1 MWVCREWPSQL
12 AVVWEV
18 GTAIGLGLRV
28 AGVARRFCLG
38 VGPGFVAA
46 GARGGC
52 HGVGGRAVLVTLGG
66 STGNGG
72 GLVSIFHG
80 VKGGSRLW

>member
-18 GTAIGLGLRV
+18 GTAIGLGQRV
-28 AGVARRFCLG
+28 AGVARMFCLG

-46 GARGGC
+46 GARGC
-52 HGVGGRAVLVTLGG
+52 CDGVGGGAVLVTLGG
-66 STGNGG
+66 APGSGG
-72 GLVSIFHG
+72 AG
-80 VKGGSRLW
+80 